1 MDVSSREQILDGA
14 LAKLRAGESVSLES
28 AAKRAGLTKPGLM
41 YHFPTKEA
49 LMLALVDRVL
59 DGWERR
65 LAGFLGGPLEQAA
78 PAARLGAY
86 LEWALAGEADWSDL
100 VMFADPR
107 LCEQLTARWVERMR
121 PWFDVPADLPAA
133 ERARLA
139 AVRFLADGV
148 WFADAMSAVP
158 PDDALREGLRKVGNS
173 VMEGRP

>member
-1 MDVSSREQILDGA
+1 MSSREQIIDGA
-14 LAKLRAGESVSLES
+14 LAMLRASESVSLES

-49 LMLALVDRVL
+49 LMLALVDRVI

-65 LAGFLGGPLEQAA
+65 LEDALDGPLDQAA
-78 PAARLGAY
+78 PAARLAAY

-107 LCEQLTARWVERMR
+107 LCEELTARWIARMK
-121 PWFDVPADLPAA
+121 PWFDVPEDLPAT

-139 AVRFLADGV
+139 AVRFMADGV
-148 WFADAMSAVP
+148 WFADAMAAVP
-158 PDDALREGLRKVGNS
+158 PDDDTRAGLRALAAEVLGA
-173 VMEGRP
+173 ER